1 MRLVRRIPA
10 IVLLTVFSVSLSL
23 PALPAGTDSN
33 LPACCRREGMHHC
46 ATPGTASTG
55 ASIVAVCPAFPK
67 TGATPAHSKIAAVR
81 PAAVIAGQIAEQ
93 AAGLARRLG
102 LVHSWFARERQKRG
116 PPALLS

>member
-10 IVLLTVFSVSLSL
+10 ILLLTVFSVSLSV
-23 PALPAGTDSN
+23 PALPAGNDSN

-46 ATPGTASTG
+46 STPDTASTG

-81 PAAVIAGQIAEQ
+81 PAVAIARQIGEQ
-93 AAGLARRLG
+93 AAGPVRTLG